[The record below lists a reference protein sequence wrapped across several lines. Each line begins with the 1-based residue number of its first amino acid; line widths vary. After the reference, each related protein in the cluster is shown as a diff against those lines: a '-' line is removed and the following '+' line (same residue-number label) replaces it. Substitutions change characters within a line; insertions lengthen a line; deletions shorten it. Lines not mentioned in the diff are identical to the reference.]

1 MFYKFFS
8 QRQRG
13 EEVSDVLQYD
23 DLPESFRNQFFRIIS
38 DIGRY
43 DEHTRMDIL
52 RTLDNEYCREKGL
65 KNLGIHDSDLRNGV
79 ELNFSEYIDSAPTS
93 ELLDLIDFVCSALY
107 RFIQNPRGRAYLS
120 EQKIQTINKLFKELN
135 GRFKQHNLGYEVING
150 QLVRIDNQVVH
161 AQYIKPAL
169 QLLCDEEFVGAED
182 EYRNAFEARC
192 AGNNKDAILNA
203 GKCFESVLKTIC
215 EKKKYSFNPQKDTAN
230 TLVNILKAQGFFPE
244 YLESH
249 LNGIITTLQSGAPT
263 VRNKVAGHGQGSEI
277 TEAPDCLVDYVLG
290 LVAVN
295 SVLLVK
301 LYKESK

>member
-13 EEVSDVLQYD
+13 KQVPDVLQYD
-23 DLPESFRNQFFRIIS
+23 NLPVEFRNQCYYIAS
-38 DIGRY
+38 DICDAIEFG
-43 DEHTRMDIL
+43 L
-52 RTLDNEYCREKGL
+52 SKTLIEGYCREKGSRFFRFNRVH
-65 KNLGIHDSDLRNGV
+65 NLGEIKSLFSQCVDKMEDSD
-79 ELNFSEYIDSAPTS
+79 F
-93 ELLDLIDFVCSALY
+93 LDLIDYMYHCLYSFVTRQDA
-107 RFIQNPRGRAYLS
+107 FVYLLPATVKS
-120 EQKIQTINKLFKELN
+120 INKAFAELN
-135 GRFKQHNLGYEVING
+135 DRFKQHNLGYEVTSG
-150 QLVRIDNQVVH
+150 VLVRIDSRAVH
-161 AQYIKPAL
+161 AQYVKPAL
-169 QLLCDEEFVGAED
+169 QLLCDEEFAGAED
-182 EYRNAFEARC
+182 EYRKAFEARR

-215 EKKKYSFNPQKDTAN
+215 EKKKYPFNPQKDTAN
-230 TLVNILKAQGFFPE
+230 TLLNILKAQGFFPE

-277 TEAPDCLVDYVLG
+277 TDAPDCLVDYVLG

>member
-65 KNLGIHDSDLRNGV
+65 KHLGIHDSDFRNGV

-93 ELLDLIDFVCSALY
+93 ELLDLIDFVCSTLY

-150 QLVRIDNQVVH
+150 QLVRIDDQVVH
-161 AQYIKPAL
+161 AQYVKPAL
-169 QLLCDEEFVGAED
+169 QLLCDKEFAGAEE
-182 EYRNAFEARC
+182 EYRNAFEARR

-203 GKCFESVLKTIC
+203 GKCFESVMKTIC
-215 EKKKYSFNPQKDTAN
+215 EKKKYDTSKKGDSARALLN
-230 TLVNILKAQGFFPE
+230 VLKTNGFFPTYME
-244 YLESH
+244 TH
-249 LNGIITTLQSGAPT
+249 LGGVVTTLESGAPT
-263 VRNKVAGHGQGSEI
+263 VRNQVAGHGQGSEI
-277 TEAPDCLVDYVLG
+277 TDVPDCLVDYVLG

-301 LYKESK
+301 LYKASK

>member
-65 KNLGIHDSDLRNGV
+65 KHLGIHDSDFRNGV

-161 AQYIKPAL
+161 AQYVKPAL
-169 QLLCDEEFVGAED
+169 QLLCDKEFAGAEE
-182 EYRNAFEARC
+182 EYRNAFEARR

-203 GKCFESVLKTIC
+203 GKCFESVMKIIC
-215 EKKKYSFNPQKDTAN
+215 RKKYNADVDNCAAGALLDKLEQKE
-230 TLVNILKAQGFFPE
+230 FFPKYMNKHFE
-244 YLESH
+244 K
-249 LNGIITTLQSGAPT
+249 IVDTLRFSVPT

-277 TEAPDCLVDYVLG
+277 TEAPDYLVDYVLG

-301 LYKESK
+301 LYKESN

>member
-65 KNLGIHDSDLRNGV
+65 KHLGIHDSDFRNGV

-161 AQYIKPAL
+161 AQYVKPAL
-169 QLLCDEEFVGAED
+169 QLLCDKEFAGAEE
-182 EYRNAFEARC
+182 EYRNAFEARR

-203 GKCFESVLKTIC
+203 GKCFESVMKIIC
-215 EKKKYSFNPQKDTAN
+215 RKKYNADVDNCAAGALLDKLEQKEIFPKYMNKHFEKIVDT
-230 TLVNILKAQGFFPE
+230 LRFGV
-244 YLESH
+244 
-249 LNGIITTLQSGAPT
+249 PT

-277 TEAPDCLVDYVLG
+277 TEAPDYLVDYVLG

-301 LYKESK
+301 LYKESN

>member
-13 EEVSDVLQYD
+13 EDVPDVLQYD
-23 DLPESFRNQFFRIIS
+23 DLPVEFRNQFMYILS
-38 DIGRY
+38 DVCNSAN
-43 DEHTRMDIL
+43 DELAMFL
-52 RTLDNEYCREKGL
+52 AKQYCREKGFR
-65 KNLGIHDSDLRNGV
+65 KLGRYVIHDSNTAFQALEEYV
-79 ELNFSEYIDSAPTS
+79 EKSTDD
-93 ELLDLIDFVCSALY
+93 ELLDLIDFICSTLNWLISSQNFTRYLLY
-107 RFIQNPRGRAYLS
+107 ETPNVIRHAFV
-120 EQKIQTINKLFKELN
+120 ELN
-135 GRFKQHNLGYEVING
+135 GRFKQHNLGYEVTKG
-150 QLVRIDNQVVH
+150 QLMRIDNQVVH

>member
-1 MFYKFFS
+1 MAFKFFS
-8 QRQRG
+8 QRQHG
-13 EEVSDVLQYD
+13 EEVPDVLQYD
-23 DLPESFRNQFFRIIS
+23 DLPEDFRNQLFYIAS
-38 DIGRY
+38 DLCRAL
-43 DEHTRMDIL
+43 DIDL
-52 RTLDNEYCREKGL
+52 MQFLLKSYCRESGDDYL
-65 KNLGIHDSDLRNGV
+65 RSHSMIHSGFEAR
-79 ELNFSEYIDSAPTS
+79 ELLSSYIDDSSTD
-93 ELLDLIDFVCSALY
+93 ELLDLIDY
-107 RFIQNPRGRAYLS
+107 MY
-120 EQKIQTINKLFKELN
+120 NKLFRFSQRPTALIQTVKVINASFAELN
-135 GRFKQHNLGYEVING
+135 DRFKQHNLGYEVTNG
-150 QLVRIDNQVVH
+150 QLVRIDNKLIH
-161 AQYIKPAL
+161 AQYVKPAL
-169 QLLCDEEFVGAED
+169 QLLGDEEFAGAED
-182 EYRNAFEARC
+182 EYRKAFEARR

-215 EKKKYSFNPQKDTAN
+215 EKKKYPFNPQKDTAN
-230 TLVNILKAQGFFPE
+230 KLVDILKVQGFFPE

>member
-1 MFYKFFS
+1 MAFKFFS

-13 EEVSDVLQYD
+13 EEVPDVLQYD
-23 DLPESFRNQFFRIIS
+23 DLPVEFRNQCYYIAS
-38 DIGRY
+38 DICNAIECRLSKALIEG
-43 DEHTRMDIL
+43 
-52 RTLDNEYCREKGL
+52 YCREKGSKFFRFHKIYDL
-65 KNLGIHDSDLRNGV
+65 DDVKSLFSQCIDDMDTSD
-79 ELNFSEYIDSAPTS
+79 F
-93 ELLDLIDFVCSALY
+93 LDLIDYMYHCLY
-107 RFIQNPRGRAYLS
+107 SFINIGDIYKYLS
-120 EQKIQTINKLFKELN
+120 PASVESINKAFKDLN
-135 GRFKQHNLGYEVING
+135 DRFKQHNLGYEVTNG
-150 QLVRIDNQVVH
+150 TLIRVDNQVVH

-169 QLLCDEEFVGAED
+169 QLLCDEEFAGAED
-182 EYRNAFEARC
+182 EYRKAFEARC

-301 LYKESK
+301 LYKESN